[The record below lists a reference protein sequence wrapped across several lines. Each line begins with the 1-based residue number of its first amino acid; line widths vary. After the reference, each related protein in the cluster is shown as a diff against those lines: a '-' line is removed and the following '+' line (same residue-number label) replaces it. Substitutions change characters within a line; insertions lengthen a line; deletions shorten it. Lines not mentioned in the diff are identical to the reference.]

1 MVGLR
6 VHLQQVCLWKRRVID
21 FGLVSLPSPLPAK
34 HSREIISGGSAGTAQ
49 TIKRMR
55 DLVTQGKRDFRVRT
69 VVGQVI
75 AGCPP
80 KDYECY
86 ARSIYHF
93 CRDEIKYAF
102 DPNGVELLEAPY
114 RILESRVADCD
125 SIVMLFAAMCESI
138 GLPVEFVTI
147 KADRSRPSEYSHVYA
162 QVKVPGRGWVA
173 ADLTMPDQQFG
184 WVPGP
189 EFPRKSWPSSH
200 DMSEDREGDAMM
212 GLGQLKNS
220 LVPHAEE
227 TVGVAVGNEWNFRDE
242 GALVVTSPEEIE
254 LSNIQSPDRSVSA
267 QPHNEFF
274 IRNDESAET
283 ALGPEINGQQAVPE
297 LQAIPVAVAPVVKR
311 APNWILLGGIALLA
325 FWALRKR

>member
-1 MVGLR
+1 M
-6 VHLQQVCLWKRRVID
+6 ID
-21 FGLVSLPSPLPAK
+21 FGLVNLPSPLPAK
-34 HSREIISGGSAGTAQ
+34 HSRELISGGNAGTAQ
-49 TIKRMR
+49 TIRRMR

-147 KADRSRPSEYSHVYA
+147 KADRMRPSEFSHVFA
-162 QVKVPGRGWVA
+162 RVKVPGHGWIS

-184 WVPGP
+184 WTPGQ
-189 EFPRKSWPSSH
+189 EFPRKTWPSSH
-200 DMSEDREGDAMM
+200 DMSEEREGDAMM

-220 LVPHAEE
+220 SVPHVEE
-227 TVGVAVGNEWNFRDE
+227 TVGVAVGNVWNFRDE
-242 GALVVTSPEEIE
+242 GALVVTTPDEIE
-254 LSNIQSPDRSVSA
+254 LSHVQSRDHDVSS
-267 QPHNEFF
+267 PPRGEFF
-274 IRNDESAET
+274 MRNDATAEE
-283 ALGPEINGQQAVPE
+283 ALGAEINPQQAVPE
-297 LQAIPVAVAPVVKR
+297 LQVVPVAQMPVAPR
-311 APNWILLGGIALLA
+311 RSPNWLLLGGVALLA
-325 FWALRKR
+325 FLVMRKR